1 MSCKLFSVL
10 QLIQIAH
17 HSHPL
22 RGSVEGRVSDTL
34 SHDPFAARKK
44 QQVETTRVTP
54 NLVLRRVKEGQGA
67 LLGEESID
75 RIFPSTELI
84 S

>member
-1 MSCKLFSVL
+1 MLLFLLLKVVCL
-10 QLIQIAH
+10 
-17 HSHPL
+17 
-22 RGSVEGRVSDTL
+22 SDTL

-54 NLVLRRVKEGQGA
+54 NLVLRRVKEEPRHTPRGRVQ
-67 LLGEESID
+67 D
-75 RIFPSTELI
+75 RIVLSTELI